1 MTISDIK
8 AEILSVIQ
16 ESTETEVALTE
27 TTHIINEMGLSSIET
42 MMMVSD
48 LDQHFG
54 INIPTGKLRNVRTV
68 GDLCQ
73 VVIET
78 LMKN

>member
-1 MTISDIK
+1 MTIDQLK
-8 AEILSVIQ
+8 QEIFCVIQ
-16 ESTETEVALTE
+16 ESTETEVELTDD
-27 TTHIINEMGLSSIET
+27 THILNEIGLSSIET
-42 MMMVSD
+42 MMLISD

-54 INIPTGKLRNVRTV
+54 INIPTTRLRDVRTV

-78 LMKN
+78 LSN